1 MEEKICVLDIK
12 FDNYTAKQA
21 MKKSV
26 DFMESEILR
35 VVELLSIDMLLY
47 TKDREKICDMISGID
62 MVLPGQKEILEAA
75 EISDRK
81 MPKEV
86 QDHLYL
92 KLFLR
97 YLHKNHRRIYVIA
110 ESAEK
115 GKELVDYLN
124 AHYKGIQIV
133 GMIVSDGNP
142 AADDMLVNAI
152 NGCEVDVIIAALGT
166 PYRQRLALRNKTR
179 INARIWLGVG
189 DLLESMYKEKTGPVR
204 IWSQMKRLFFKR
216 EIRKSKKENI

>member
-1 MEEKICVLDIK
+1 MEEKICVLDIN

-26 DFMESEILR
+26 DFMGSEILR
-35 VVELLSIDMLLY
+35 VVELLSIDVLLY
-47 TKDREKICDMISGID
+47 TKDREEICDMISGID

-75 EISDRK
+75 EVSDRK
-81 MPKEV
+81 LLQEV

-92 KLFLR
+92 RLFLR
-97 YLHKNHRRIYVIA
+97 YLHKNHCRIYVIA

-115 GKELVDYLN
+115 GKELVDYLK

-133 GMIVSDGNP
+133 GMMVSDGDP
-142 AADDMLVNAI
+142 AADDMLVNEI
-152 NGCEVDVIIAALGT
+152 NGCEADGIIAALGT
-166 PYRQRLALRNKTR
+166 PHRQRLALRNKTR

-189 DLLESMYKEKTGPVR
+189 DLLESMYKEKSGPVR
-204 IWSQMKRLFFKR
+204 IWSQMKRIFFKR